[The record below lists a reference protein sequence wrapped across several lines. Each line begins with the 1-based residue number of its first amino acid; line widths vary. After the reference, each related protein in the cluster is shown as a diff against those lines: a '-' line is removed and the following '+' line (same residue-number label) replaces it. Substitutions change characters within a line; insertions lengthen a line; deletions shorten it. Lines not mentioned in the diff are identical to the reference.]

1 MNLSQFFVG
10 YWGQDDRENLSLR
23 LQQLIDSSKI
33 PSNSNSLEYPLFRDG
48 GNKVLQKGKVNQF
61 DWGVVGCNYL
71 ENSSIA
77 SLSVGGFI
85 NHADVWVKAE
95 ENTLILGREAFGR
108 NPLYWLKQEK
118 VIWFSSR
125 FQLLLPLLKHP
136 TVNFQGLYGYCC
148 FSYFPTPE
156 TAVKNIHSVT
166 AGTEIVF
173 SENCEIIE
181 ERELCCFRSS
191 RDQITNED
199 QAISQLE
206 SYLKNA
212 IQRQISDLKNETVGV
227 CLSGG
232 LDSSLIAALLVKA
245 GLNVRAYTLDFPD
258 VTFSETPYAETVA
271 NYLDIPLIK
280 IPITAKTVKKAI
292 PDTVKALDIPFGDS
306 VTVPFYLLYQ
316 RAKEDVSV
324 LFNGENGDQLFAGWT
339 NKPIL
344 TATVY
349 QSHHPNSDFTTD
361 YLRTFHRLHGY
372 EKQVFSK
379 CFQEQIN
386 LSQPRCWLQNA
397 LNEDYTTG
405 IFDRFR
411 RASLML
417 KGAQNIQPRA
427 SNLALSQ
434 GLKLRSPFC
443 DLDLTQWTFRLSG
456 DLMLK
461 QSCEKYILK
470 RVAENWLPSDIVWRE
485 KRGMGVP
492 LTQWFLRDLWSEVRQ
507 YLSPQVLR
515 QEGCFDPDLTLK
527 IIQGKLGG
535 MSWGRR
541 VGEVLWLILM
551 WEIWRN
557 RVLGEKVS
565 DCKGFNL
572 LWFPPQWLRRTNRED

>member
-10 YWGQDDRENLSLR
+10 YWGKDDPEKLALK
-23 LQQLIDSSKI
+23 LQQLTSKNLL
-33 PSNSNSLEYPLFRDG
+33 NS
-48 GNKVLQKGKVNQF
+48 GKLKQLY
-61 DWGVVGCNYL
+61 WGVIGCNCL
-71 ENSSIA
+71 EEKSIA
-77 SLSVGGFI
+77 SLSVGGFT
-85 NHADVWVKAE
+85 NNADVWVNLE

-125 FQLLLPLLKHP
+125 FQLLLSLLKNP
-136 TVNFQGLYGYCC
+136 TVNLEGLYGYCC
-148 FSYFPTPE
+148 FSYFPNPE
-156 TAVKNIHSVT
+156 TAVKNIHSLT

-181 ERELCCFRSS
+181 ERELFCFRSS
-191 RDQITNED
+191 RDQISNEY

-206 SYLKNA
+206 THLKNA

-316 RAKEDVSV
+316 RAKKDVSV

-349 QSHHPNSDFTTD
+349 QSHHPNSNFITD
-361 YLRTFHRLHGY
+361 YLRTFHRLYGY

-379 CFQEQIN
+379 PFQEQIN
-386 LSQPRCWLQNA
+386 LKQPHYWLQDA

-470 RVAENWLPSDIVWRE
+470 RVAENWLPSEIVWRE

-492 LTQWFLRDLWSEVRQ
+492 LTQWFLEDLWSEVRQ

-515 QEGCFDPDLTLK
+515 QEGCFDSDLTLK

-535 MSWGRR
+535 ISWGRR
-541 VGEVLWLILM
+541 VGEVLWLLLM
-551 WEIWRN
+551 WEVWRDMALPSAEGD
-557 RVLGEKVS
+557 RVLGE
-565 DCKGFNL
+565 DCSSNSWWNPFWLPPRWLKG
-572 LWFPPQWLRRTNRED
+572 RHRED

>member
-1 MNLSQFFVG
+1 MKASDLNALNINQSFLG
-10 YWGQDDRENLSLR
+10 YWSRKDLSSHLKQITENNVICCGNIDDF
-23 LQQLIDSSKI
+23 
-33 PSNSNSLEYPLFRDG
+33 Y
-48 GNKVLQKGKVNQF
+48 
-61 DWGVVGCNYL
+61 WGVIGINCL
-71 ENSSIA
+71 EKKSIA
-77 SLSVGGFI
+77 SLSVGGFT
-85 NHADVWVKAE
+85 NNADVWVDLE
-95 ENTLILGREAFGR
+95 ENTLILGRDSFGR
-108 NPLYWLKQEK
+108 SRLYWLKQEQA
-118 VIWFSSR
+118 IWFSS
-125 FQLLLPLLKHP
+125 QLKLLLPLLNNP
-136 TVNFQGLYGYCC
+136 TVNLEGLYGYCC
-148 FSYFPTPE
+148 FSYFPTPY
-156 TAVKNIHSVT
+156 TPVKNIYSVT

-181 ERELCCFRSS
+181 ERELFCFRSS
-191 RDQITNED
+191 RDQISNED

-206 SYLKNA
+206 THLKDA
-212 IQRQISDLKNETVGV
+212 LQKQISDLKNETVGV

-258 VTFSETPYAETVA
+258 VTFSETPYAERVA
-271 NYLDIPLIK
+271 DYLDIPLIK

-316 RAKEDVSV
+316 RAKKDVSV

-349 QSHHPNSDFTTD
+349 QSHHPNSNFTTD
-361 YLRTFHRLHGY
+361 YLRTFHRLYGY

-379 CFQEQIN
+379 RFQEQIN
-386 LSQPRCWLQNA
+386 LKQPHSWLQDA

-456 DLMLK
+456 DLILK
-461 QSCEKYILK
+461 QTCEKYILK
-470 RVAENWLPSDIVWRE
+470 RVAENWLPSEIVWRE

-492 LTQWFLRDLWSEVRQ
+492 LTQWFLEDLWSEVRQ

-515 QEGCFDPDLTLK
+515 QEGCFDSDLTLK

-535 MSWGRR
+535 ISWGRR
-541 VGEVLWLILM
+541 VGEVLWLLLM
-551 WEIWRN
+551 WEIWRD
-557 RVLGEKVS
+557 RVLGEEINRYS
-565 DCKGFNL
+565 WFNL
-572 LWFPPQWLRRTNRED
+572 LWFPPQWLRRIDRED